1 MSLGPVPAE
10 VYLDDPEALLND
22 APAEA
27 VIADEPDQ
35 VMKLLMLARSEGDI
49 SGYWLP
55 EALSKLGSQ
64 VVEDY
69 TRDDGERSE
78 WKRIVEKAQ
87 KSAAQE
93 AKGQKDYPWNRAS
106 NVQYPLLTVAATQ
119 FNARAYPAIVKG
131 DEAIAVKVVGADRGR
146 PQMVQTSQGVIP
158 MPVIG
163 PDGQPVVEP
172 DGQPQIQWVVAPGA
186 KATRAGRVR
195 DYLNTV
201 LFYRMEDWEADTD
214 ALLLQLPIDGCAF
227 RKVWYDADKQQQ
239 RAALVSAL
247 RIVVPSGARSCET
260 TPRLTEEVPDVY
272 PHQINERMRSG
283 FYREVE
289 LQPEGEQT
297 ESPRLLLEQHRLIDV
312 DGDGLAEPYIVT
324 VDHATAKVLRVEAN
338 FAASDVS
345 VDETGRALS
354 IARGKFYI
362 KYSFFPHPQG
372 KFYDIGLGHL
382 LEQIGDIVNTAFNQM
397 IDAGHAQVAGG
408 GFIASGIRLQGNGRT
423 SALRFAPGE
432 YKTVN
437 GVTGDQLRNGIY
449 ERTFPGP
456 SQVMVSILDMMLSAA
471 RDISSVKDVITGDAS
486 NNGQVGTTLALI
498 EQGLQVFTAIY
509 KRIYRSLREE
519 YALLF
524 ENISKFGGERA
535 ARDYAE
541 VLDDEAADFTADFNA
556 EDMDIRPVSDPSSVT
571 RMQKM
576 ARAQFVWGIAQNN
589 PLVDQEEALRRV
601 FEAAD
606 VEDFDKLITKPPAPD
621 PQQQAM
627 ALAGAQGEIEK
638 TASETARNNAGA
650 VKQQADALKIAF
662 ETGMM
667 SGAANDPLAGGF
679 PGMAG
684 GPGDAL
690 GYGGDGLIR
699 RSAA

>member
-1 MSLGPVPAE
+1 VATAPTDFYLDEPDALEGGPAE
-10 VYLDDPEALLND
+10 VVL
-22 APAEA
+22 
-27 VIADEPDQ
+27 ADEPDQ

-49 SGYWLP
+49 SHVWP
-55 EALSKLGSQ
+55 EHELTKLGSD
-64 VVEDY
+64 VVADY
-69 TRDDGERSE
+69 TRDDEDRSE
-78 WKRIVEKAQ
+78 WKRIVLKAQ

-93 AKGQKDYPWNRAS
+93 GHGQKDYPWNRAS
-106 NVQYPLLTVAATQ
+106 NVHYPLLTVAATQ

-131 DEAIAVKVVGADRGR
+131 DEAVAVKVVGADKGR
-146 PQMVQTSQGVIP
+146 PQMVQTPQGVIP
-158 MPVIG
+158 MPVLG
-163 PDGQPVVEP
+163 PDSQPVMGP
-172 DGQPQIQWVVAPGA
+172 DGQPQIQWAVPPGA
-186 KATRAGRVR
+186 KATRAARVK

-201 LFYRMEDWEADTD
+201 LFYRMKDWESDTD

-227 RKVWYDADKQQQ
+227 RKVWFDADKQEQ
-239 RAALVSAL
+239 RSALVSAL

-260 TPRLTEEVPDVY
+260 APRMTEEIPDVY
-272 PHQINERMRSG
+272 PYQINERMRSD
-283 FYREVE
+283 FYRTQE
-289 LQPEGEQT
+289 LFADGEDD
-297 ESPRLLLEQHRLIDV
+297 EKPRLLLEQHRLIDV

-324 VDHATAKVLRVEAN
+324 VDHSTAKVLRVEAN
-338 FAASDVS
+338 FSSADVE
-345 VDETGRALS
+345 VNDNGAALS

-382 LEQIGDIVNTAFNQM
+382 LEQIGDVVNTAINQM

-437 GVTGDQLRNGIY
+437 GVSGDQLRNGIY

-456 SQVMVSILDMMLSAA
+456 STVMVSILDMMLSAA

-524 ENISKFGGERA
+524 SNIAKFGGERA
-535 ARDYAE
+535 AADYAD
-541 VLDDEAADFTADFNA
+541 VLDDPEANFEADFN
-556 EDMDIRPVSDPSSVT
+556 ETDMDIRPVSDPASVT

-589 PLVDQEEALRRV
+589 PLVDQAEALRRV

-606 VEDFDKLITKPPAPD
+606 VEDFDKLMAPPQQPD

-627 ALAGAQGEIEK
+627 AMAGAQAQIAETVSK
-638 TASETARNNAGA
+638 TARNNAGA
-650 VKQQADALKIAF
+650 TKAQADALKIAT
-662 ETGMM
+662 EAGILTGE
-667 SGAANDPLAGGF
+667 AVDPLTGGLS
-679 PGMAG
+679 GVAG

-699 RSAA
+699 RQAA

>member
-1 MSLGPVPAE
+1 MATLPTDI
-10 VYLDDPEALLND
+10 YLDEPDVLADE
-22 APAEA
+22 PAEA

-35 VMKLLMLARSEGDI
+35 IMKLLMLARSTGDI

-55 EALSKLGSQ
+55 EALTKLGAD
-64 VVEDY
+64 VVQDY
-69 TRDDGERSE
+69 TTDDADRAD

-93 AKGQKDYPWNRAS
+93 ARGQKDYPWNRAS
-106 NVQYPLLTVAATQ
+106 NVHYPLLTVAATQ

-131 DEAIAVKVVGADRGR
+131 DEAVAVKVVGADKGR
-146 PQMVQTSQGVIP
+146 PQMAQTPQGIMPIP
-158 MPVIG
+158 ALG
-163 PDGQPVVEP
+163 PDGQPVMGP
-172 DGQPQIQWVVAPGA
+172 DGQPQIQWAVPPGA
-186 KATRAGRVR
+186 KATRAARVR

-201 LFYRMEDWEADTD
+201 LFYREKDWESDTD

-227 RKVWYDADKQQQ
+227 RKRWYDTEKQEQ
-239 RAALVSAL
+239 RSALVSAL
-247 RIVVPSGARSCET
+247 RIVVPSGARSIET
-260 TPRLTEEVPDVY
+260 TPRLTEEIPDVY
-272 PHQINERMRSG
+272 PYQIAERMRSG
-283 FYREVE
+283 FYRDIT
-289 LQPEGEQT
+289 LNPEGET
-297 ESPRLLLEQHRLIDV
+297 SEAPRLLLEQHRLIDV
-312 DGDGLAEPYIVT
+312 DGDGLPEPYIVT
-324 VDHATAKVLRVEAN
+324 VDHATSKVLRVEAN
-338 FAASDVS
+338 FSAADVS
-345 VDETGRALS
+345 VDDSGRALS

-382 LEQIGDIVNTAFNQM
+382 LEQIGDVVNTAINQL

-423 SALRFAPGE
+423 STLRFAPGE

-509 KRIYRSLREE
+509 KRIYRALREE

-541 VLDDEAADFTADFNA
+541 VLDDEAADFTADFN
-556 EDMDIRPVSDPSSVT
+556 ESDMDIRPVSDPASVT

-576 ARAQFVWGIAQNN
+576 ARAQFVWGIAAQN
-589 PLVDQEEALRRV
+589 PLIDQKEALRRV

-606 VEDFDKLITKPPAPD
+606 VEDFDKLFAAPQQPD
-621 PQQQAM
+621 PQQQAL
-627 ALAGAQGEIEK
+627 ALAGAQGAIEK
-638 TASETARNNAGA
+638 TASETARNNASA
-650 VKQQADALKIAF
+650 VKHQADALATAF
-662 ETGMM
+662 DTGMKA
-667 SGAANDPLAGGF
+667 GGANDPDAGGL
-679 PGMAG
+679 PGVAG
-684 GPGDAL
+684 GPGDAMA
-690 GYGGDGLIR
+690 YGSDGLLR
-699 RSAA
+699 QGAA